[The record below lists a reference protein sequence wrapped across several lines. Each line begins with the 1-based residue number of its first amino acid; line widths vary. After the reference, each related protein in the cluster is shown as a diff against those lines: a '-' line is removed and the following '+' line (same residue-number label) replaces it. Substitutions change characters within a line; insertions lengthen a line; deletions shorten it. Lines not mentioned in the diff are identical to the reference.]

1 MKKLTITGLLALILA
16 LFTIS
21 GCGGSGGDDDTTVPP
36 PVQPTTAEVKLI
48 SQGAGM
54 IHGIDVTVELPAGV
68 TVKATPDATNPS
80 VMVTDTG
87 VVTAS
92 GAAAANTNTIATYEA
107 TPSGVVD
114 IHLANAAGFA
124 PGEFVTIVCDI
135 AVGSFPVATDFNV
148 TGFSAVDGNGVAIV
162 GMTADHTADIQ

>member
-1 MKKLTITGLLALILA
+1 MKKTTLVGLLVFVLA

-21 GCGGSGGDDDTTVPP
+21 GCGGSGGDDTPTPA
-36 PVQPTTAEVKLI
+36 QPTTAEVKLM
-48 SQGAGM
+48 SQGNGT
-54 IHGIDVTVELPAGV
+54 IHGINVSVELPAGV
-68 TVKATPDATNPS
+68 TVKATSDAINPS
-80 VMVTDTG
+80 VMVTDAG

-148 TGFSAVDGNGVAIV
+148 TDFIAVDTNGVEIS